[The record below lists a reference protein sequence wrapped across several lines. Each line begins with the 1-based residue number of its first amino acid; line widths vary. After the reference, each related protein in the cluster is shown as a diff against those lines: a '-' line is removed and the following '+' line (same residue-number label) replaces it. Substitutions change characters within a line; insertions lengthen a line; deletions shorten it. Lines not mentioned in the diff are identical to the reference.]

1 MSVQKNIYFILK
13 ALNLN
18 SVEDDPA
25 LQAQVIKQERSTFE
39 FIKKINTCIV
49 CTQALYIFF
58 SAKSLTIL

>member
-1 MSVQKNIYFILK
+1 MSVEKNIYFILK

-39 FIKKINTCIV
+39 FIKKIKTCIV
-49 CTQALYIFF
+49 YT
-58 SAKSLTIL
+58 SA